1 MKKIINF
8 IVLLFLFIF
17 FTREF
22 HVANRKS
29 ITCDETVH
37 IPAGYFYVKKGD
49 FFINFEHPP
58 FSKTLSG
65 FFLSFTEVFFPEDL
79 YRNLRMNEWNLGMA
93 FFYLNREN
101 VDKIVLLSRLP
112 MILLGILLG
121 FFIYLWT
128 SDLYGKIAGIFSLF
142 LFTFCPN
149 FLAHSCLVTTDV
161 PFTLFFIMTL
171 YFLWKF
177 LEKDE
182 IRYLIFCGISFGL
195 ALSTKFTGI
204 ILMPFILISLLILER
219 KFIKKEYLK
228 YFILYLFLLPI
239 FILLL
244 TYRFHGIVKP
254 FEKKVFTTG
263 DKIFFTYK
271 YYGIGNF
278 ILGLKRIVLEAT
290 ERGHF
295 SYLNGKFS
303 QNGWRYYFIFAFLY
317 KTPIPLII
325 LILLSIFIKPKIEKK
340 ERFIIL
346 PCIIYF
352 IFSSLSKK
360 QIGIRYILPFY
371 ALLYVYCGRLLI
383 YSEKLKLKKLT
394 KKIIFIILIFW
405 YLFESIKIH
414 PHYIAYFNQIAG
426 GPDNG
431 WKHLIDSNID
441 WGQDLKELKE
451 YLQKEGNPELLL
463 NYFGAIFPETYGLV
477 YEPFLYPFFIYNVPE
492 KNYHFN
498 SPFPKKEYLAISVNH
513 LAGLP
518 YEDTEIFNWL
528 KEIKPKAKIG
538 YSIFVYDIT
547 KDIEI
552 REKIKDLFEK
562 YGFKKQ
568 AERQKNIIEK
578 LKGHLNEKNLSYKKT
593 S

>member
-1 MKKIINF
+1 MKKIFLYLIF
-8 IVLLFLFIF
+8 LLLFFII
-17 FTREF
+17 RELN
-22 HVANRKS
+22 VSIRKS
-29 ITCDETVH
+29 ITWDETVH

-65 FFLSFTEVFFPEDL
+65 IFLSFTEVFFPEDL
-79 YRNLRMNEWNLGMA
+79 YRNLRMNEWDLGMA
-93 FFYLNREN
+93 FFYLNRES

-112 MILLGILLG
+112 MILFGILLG

-128 SDLYGKIAGIFSLF
+128 GDLYGKIAGIFSLF

-195 ALSTKFTGI
+195 SLSTKFTGI

-219 KFIKKEYLK
+219 KFIKKEYFK
-228 YFILYLFLLPI
+228 CFILYLFLLPA
-239 FILLL
+239 FILFL
-244 TYRFHGIVKP
+244 TYRF
-254 FEKKVFTTG
+254 
-263 DKIFFTYK
+263 
-271 YYGIGNF
+271 YGIGNF
-278 ILGLKRIVLEAT
+278 ILGLKRIIFETT

-303 QNGWRYYFIFAFLY
+303 QNGWYYYFIFAFLY

-371 ALLYVYCGRLLI
+371 ALLYVYCGRLLRC
-383 YSEKLKLKKLT
+383 SEKLKLKKLT

-463 NYFGAIFPETYGLV
+463 NYFGAIFPETYGLI

-498 SPFPKKEYLAISVNH
+498 SPFPEKEYLAISVNH
-513 LAGLP
+513 LTGLP
-518 YEDTEIFNWL
+518 YEDTEIFKWL

-547 KDIEI
+547 KDIKI
-552 REKIKDLFEK
+552 REKIKELFEK

-578 LKGHLNEKNLSYKKT
+578 LKGHLNEKNLSYKKK

>member
-1 MKKIINF
+1 MKKNINF
-8 IVLLFLFIF
+8 MVLLFFTIF
-17 FTREF
+17 FIREF

-49 FFINFEHPP
+49 FYINFEHPP

-65 FFLSFTEVFFPEDL
+65 IFLLSTKIVFPEDL
-79 YRNLRMNEWNLGMA
+79 YKSLRMNEWNLGMA
-93 FFYLNREN
+93 FFYLNRDN

-112 MILLGILLG
+112 VILLGILLG
-121 FFIYLWT
+121 FYIYLWT

-177 LEKDE
+177 FEKDE
-182 IRYLIFCGISFGL
+182 IKYLIFCGLSFGL
-195 ALSTKFTGI
+195 SLSTKFTGI
-204 ILMPFILISLLILER
+204 ILMPFILIILIILE
-219 KFIKKEYLK
+219 KKLQKKEYLK
-228 YFILYLFLLPI
+228 FFILYLFLLPV
-239 FILLL
+239 FILLF
-244 TYRFHGIVKP
+244 TYRFQGILKP
-254 FEKKVFTTG
+254 FEKKVFTTH
-263 DKIFFTYK
+263 DKVFYTYK

-278 ILGLKRIVLEAT
+278 ILGLKRIIFEAT

-303 QNGWRYYFIFAFLY
+303 QHGWRYYFIFAFLY

-325 LILLSIFIKPKIEKK
+325 LILLSIFIKPRIDKR

-352 IFSSLSKK
+352 IFASLSKK

-371 ALLYVYCGRLLI
+371 SLLYVYSGRLLV
-383 YSEKLKLKKLT
+383 YSEKLRLKELT
-394 KKIIFIILIFW
+394 KKIIFIIFLLW
-405 YLFESIKIH
+405 YLFESIKMH

-441 WGQDLKELKE
+441 WGQDLKELKQ

-463 NYFGAIFPETYGLV
+463 NYFGTILPETYGLI

-492 KNYHFN
+492 KNFHFN
-498 SPFPKKEYLAISVNH
+498 SSFPKKEYLTISVNH
-513 LAGLP
+513 LVGLP

-528 KEIKPKAKIG
+528 KEIRPKKKIG

-547 KDIEI
+547 KDIKI
-552 REKIKDLFEK
+552 REKMKELFEK

-578 LKGHLNEKNLSYKKT
+578 LKSFK
-593 S
+593 

>member
-1 MKKIINF
+1 MKKIFLYLIF
-8 IVLLFLFIF
+8 LLLFFII
-17 FTREF
+17 RELN
-22 HVANRKS
+22 VSIRKS

-112 MILLGILLG
+112 MILFGILLG

-128 SDLYGKIAGIFSLF
+128 GDLYGKIAGIFNLF

-195 ALSTKFTGI
+195 SLSTKFTGI
-204 ILMPFILISLLILER
+204 ILMPFILISLLIPEK
-219 KFIKKEYLK
+219 KFIKKEYFK
-228 YFILYLFLLPI
+228 CFILYLFLLPA
-239 FILLL
+239 FILFL
-244 TYRFHGIVKP
+244 TYRF
-254 FEKKVFTTG
+254 
-263 DKIFFTYK
+263 
-271 YYGIGNF
+271 YGIGNF
-278 ILGLKRIVLEAT
+278 ALGLKRIIFETT

-498 SPFPKKEYLAISVNH
+498 SPFPEKEYLAISVNH

-552 REKIKDLFEK
+552 REKIKKLFEK